1 MVFCVSCLGKHLR
14 SDTKHEIR
22 MAKHQ
27 QQGDLDIK
35 GLVIAG
41 THSGCGKTTIT
52 LGLMSALAQRG
63 LKVAPFKVGP
73 DFIDPG
79 HHRRVC
85 GVTSRNLDG
94 WMLSKAYNLNSF
106 RNAAATA
113 DIAVVE
119 GVMGLFDGYDGKT
132 ESGSTAQMAKWMG
145 LPTILIVDA
154 KSMARSAAAVVLGFE
169 KFDKD
174 LNYAGIILNNVASDR
189 HLHYLTEAL
198 ERNVDMPCLGG
209 IGRNEKISIP
219 ERHLGLVT
227 VEDHPLTD
235 AAMAALIE
243 IIEKCINLDSLLES
257 LAEFDPVADPEITD
271 TDQTIPSVRIGVARD
286 KAFCFYYPDNFDL
299 LQAAGAELVF
309 FSPIS
314 DKRLPA
320 DLDGLYLGGGYPEL
334 VADRLAAN
342 ARLRKQ
348 IKAGSQ
354 EGMPIYAECGGFMY
368 LCSELWNPKG
378 IRYPMTGCFPFSA
391 QMFPRLKALG
401 YREIT
406 LTKDTII
413 GPAGQ
418 TIRGHEF
425 HYSELRKSESAMETV
440 YHLSDRVG
448 VDKPP
453 EGYYTNRT
461 LGSYTHLHFGSQPQ
475 VAGHFVTACAAYQDE
490 RK

>member
-1 MVFCVSCLGKHLR
+1 MHQTLN
-14 SDTKHEIR
+14 TKHH
-22 MAKHQ
+22 K
-27 QQGDLDIK
+27 QGEFDIK

-52 LGLMSALAQRG
+52 LGLMAALAQRG

-79 HHRRVC
+79 HHRRAT

-94 WMLSKAYNLNSF
+94 WMLSKAYNVNCF
-106 RNAAATA
+106 RNAATTA

-132 ESGSTAQMAKWMG
+132 ESGSTAQMAKWLE

-154 KSMARSAAAVVLGFE
+154 RSMARSAAAVVLGFE

-174 LNYAGIILNNVASDR
+174 LHYAGVILNNLASDR
-189 HLHYLTEAL
+189 HLHYLTDAL
-198 ERNVDMPCLGG
+198 NRNVAIPCLGG
-209 IGRNEKISIP
+209 IRRDEKISIP

-227 VEDHPLTD
+227 DEDHPLDDST
-235 AAMAALIE
+235 MAALTE
-243 IIEKCINLDSLLES
+243 IIENGINLDSLLES
-257 LAEFDPVADPEITD
+257 LREFDTVDKPSTID
-271 TDQTIPSVRIGVARD
+271 TDRTPAAVRIGVARD
-286 KAFCFYYPDNFDL
+286 NAFCFYYQDNLDL
-299 LQAAGAELVF
+299 LEAAGAELVF
-309 FSPIS
+309 FSPIG

-348 IKAGSQ
+348 IRAGSQ

-368 LCSELWNPKG
+368 LCSELWSQQG

-391 QMFPRLKALG
+391 QMYSRLKALG

-413 GPAGQ
+413 GPSGQ

-425 HYSELRKSESAMETV
+425 HYSELRKSESRMDTV
-440 YHLSDRVG
+440 YRLTDRIG
-448 VDKPP
+448 LDKPP

-461 LGSYTHLHFGSQPQ
+461 IGSYTHLHFGSQPQ
-475 VAGHFVTACAAYQDE
+475 VAEHFVSACAAYRNE